1 MSKILTKTVKKAT
14 LWTVITA
21 VILAV
26 AVVIGCLFGFNKSAT
41 VSNSRMMTITVE
53 QYGFYNEDL
62 REEIE
67 EQCEKVFKK
76 LDMDFTYEMK
86 GEMSGDSELVY
97 MFKKSVSATKFA
109 TAEDSLQEIFDTR
122 YQTQGDKLEAIEV
135 DVMGNADVEVIASTE
150 KNFLLRGVIAGVIFA
165 VLAFAYVSLRFKLQM
180 GILTAGSIL
189 VTMALT
195 TALAVIARIPVTYS
209 AIAVVAVSA
218 LVTAALVLLTL
229 GKLRAKAKE
238 ATADA
243 EEALLANAPEKEIL
257 TVAACG
263 GIALVVMGV
272 IATTTVR
279 WFAVLALLGLIASV
293 FVSLIFAPSVYLPLK
308 KIADKKAEK
317 NTNYKGAK
325 KKSKEKKAFVKAA
338 PVEAKTEEVV
348 EETTEEVVEETTEE
362 VVEETTEEVV
372 EETTEEVVE
381 ETTEEVVEETT
392 EEVVEEATEE
402 VVEEKTEEQAE

>member
-381 ETTEEVVEETT
+381 ETTEEVVEE
-392 EEVVEEATEE
+392 ATEE

>member
-195 TALAVIARIPVTYS
+195 TALAVIVRIPVTYS

-362 VVEETTEEVV
+362 VVEEA
-372 EETTEEVVE
+372 TEEVVE

>member
-195 TALAVIARIPVTYS
+195 TALAVIVRIPVTYS

-381 ETTEEVVEETT
+381 E
-392 EEVVEEATEE
+392 ATEE

>member
-97 MFKKSVSATKFA
+97 MFKKSVSAKKFA
-109 TAEDSLQEIFDTR
+109 AAEDSLQEIFDTR
-122 YQTQGDKLEAIEV
+122 YETQGDKLEAIEV
-135 DVMGNADVEVIASTE
+135 EVMGNADVEVIASTE

-195 TALAVIARIPVTYS
+195 TALAVILRIPVTYS

-229 GKLRAKAKE
+229 GKLRAKAKD

-243 EEALLANAPEKEIL
+243 EEILLANAPEKEIL

-293 FVSLIFAPSVYLPLK
+293 FVSLIFAPSVYVPLK
-308 KIADKKAEK
+308 KLADKKAEK

-338 PVEAKTEEVV
+338 SVEAKTEEA
-348 EETTEEVVEETTEE
+348 TEEVVEEA
-362 VVEETTEEVV
+362 
-372 EETTEEVVE
+372 
-381 ETTEEVVEETT
+381 TEEVVEETT

-402 VVEEKTEEQAE
+402 QAE

>member
-195 TALAVIARIPVTYS
+195 TALAVIVRIPVTYS

-263 GIALVVMGV
+263 GIVLVVMGV

-338 PVEAKTEEVV
+338 PIEAKM
-348 EETTEEVVEETTEE
+348 
-362 VVEETTEEVV
+362 
-372 EETTEEVVE
+372 EEVVE

-402 VVEEKTEEQAE
+402 VVEEATEEVVEEMTEEVVEEKTEEQAE

>member
-381 ETTEEVVEETT
+381 E
-392 EEVVEEATEE
+392 ATEE

>member
-195 TALAVIARIPVTYS
+195 TALAVIVRIPVTYS

-362 VVEETTEEVV
+362 VVEEATEEVV

-381 ETTEEVVEETT
+381 E
-392 EEVVEEATEE
+392 
-402 VVEEKTEEQAE
+402 KTEEQAE

>member
-97 MFKKSVSATKFA
+97 MFKKSVSAKKFA
-109 TAEDSLQEIFDTR
+109 AAEDSLQEIFDTR
-122 YQTQGDKLEAIEV
+122 YETQGDKLEAIEV
-135 DVMGNADVEVIASTE
+135 EVMGNADVEVIASTE

-195 TALAVIARIPVTYS
+195 TALAVILRIPVTYS

-229 GKLRAKAKE
+229 GKLRAKAKD

-293 FVSLIFAPSVYLPLK
+293 FVSLIFAPSVYVPLK
-308 KIADKKAEK
+308 KLADKKAEK

-348 EETTEEVVEETTEE
+348 EEA
-362 VVEETTEEVV
+362 
-372 EETTEEVVE
+372 TEEVVE

-402 VVEEKTEEQAE
+402 QAE

>member
-195 TALAVIARIPVTYS
+195 TALAVIVRIPVTYS

-348 EETTEEVVEETTEE
+348 EETMEEVVEETTEEVVEEATEEVVEETTEE

-372 EETTEEVVE
+372 EE
-381 ETTEEVVEETT
+381 
-392 EEVVEEATEE
+392 
-402 VVEEKTEEQAE
+402 KTEEQAE

>member
-97 MFKKSVSATKFA
+97 MFKKSVSAKKFA
-109 TAEDSLQEIFDTR
+109 AAEDSLQEIFDTR
-122 YQTQGDKLEAIEV
+122 YETQGDKLEAIEV
-135 DVMGNADVEVIASTE
+135 EVMGNADVEVIASTE

-195 TALAVIARIPVTYS
+195 TALAVILRIPVTYS

-229 GKLRAKAKE
+229 GKLRAKAKD

-243 EEALLANAPEKEIL
+243 EEILLANAPEKEIL

-293 FVSLIFAPSVYLPLK
+293 FVSLIFAPSVYVPLK
-308 KIADKKAEK
+308 KLADKKAEK

-348 EETTEEVVEETTEE
+348 EEA
-362 VVEETTEEVV
+362 
-372 EETTEEVVE
+372 
-381 ETTEEVVEETT
+381 TEEVVEETT

-402 VVEEKTEEQAE
+402 QAE